1 MKKKIIFVPYRY
13 LSLRAALLVPQSL
26 SMTAQLLV
34 ATAVWLVQVTLDVN
48 SEHSPR
54 KYYTPT
60 QFRTVE
66 FPLPEEV
73 PQTLR

>member
-1 MKKKIIFVPYRY
+1 MRNKNVFVSYRY

-26 SMTAQLLV
+26 NMTAQLLV

-48 SEHSPR
+48 SDHSPR
-54 KYYTPT
+54 KNYTPT

-73 PQTLR
+73 PETLR

>member
-1 MKKKIIFVPYRY
+1 VCVSYRY

-26 SMTAQLLV
+26 NMMAQLLV
-34 ATAVWLVQVTLDVN
+34 ATAVWLVQVTLDMN
-48 SEHSPR
+48 SDQSPR

-66 FPLPEEV
+66 FPLPAEV
-73 PQTLR
+73 SKTLR

>member
-1 MKKKIIFVPYRY
+1 
-13 LSLRAALLVPQSL
+13 
-26 SMTAQLLV
+26 
-34 ATAVWLVQVTLDVN
+34 VN
-48 SEHSPR
+48 SDQSPR

-73 PQTLR
+73 PETLR

>member
-1 MKKKIIFVPYRY
+1 MFVSYRY
-13 LSLRAALLVPQSL
+13 LSLRAALMEPQSL
-26 SMTAQLLV
+26 SKTAQLLV

-48 SEHSPR
+48 SDQSPR

-73 PQTLR
+73 PATLR